1 MHRPS
6 KLGLGSNNLSVS
18 AHKNGIDNSFFF
30 FFVIHW
36 QLGLQGFEHG
46 ISPLK

>member
-30 FFVIHW
+30 FCNTFIDSWDYKDLNMGYLH
-36 QLGLQGFEHG
+36 
-46 ISPLK
+46 